1 MLEMTNSQACLK
13 GGENIIKARLNTLSE
28 TADSVLDNFG
38 DVVLLPVDV
47 SVCFSIKVSL
57 THSHR

>member
-1 MLEMTNSQACLK
+1 MLEMTISQACLK

-28 TADSVLDNFG
+28 IADSVLDNFG

-47 SVCFSIKVSL
+47 SVFFY
-57 THSHR
+57 